1 MALFN
6 ALDFPLAVSCK
17 NTKSNGCCLLP
28 FSNRT
33 PSVPSVDPLSTIITS
48 VGSESENSNP
58 SRLAS
63 NLCTLA
69 ARLNVVTMTVI
80 RGRSFVFVLKTLLPS
95 KYQ

>member
-17 NTKSNGCCLLP
+17 NTKSNGCRLLP
-28 FSNRT
+28 FSNRIS
-33 PSVPSVDPLSTIITS
+33 SVPSVDPLSTKITS

-69 ARLNVVTMTVI
+69 ARLNVGTMTVI
-80 RGRSFVFVLKTLLPS
+80 QGRSFVLKASCLP

>member
-1 MALFN
+1 MPLFN
-6 ALDFPLAVSCK
+6 ALDFPLAVSRK
-17 NTKSNGCCLLP
+17 NTKSNGCCLVP
-28 FSNRT
+28 FSDRI

-48 VGSESENSNP
+48 VVGSESENSNA

-69 ARLNVVTMTVI
+69 ARLNVGTMTLI
-80 RGRSFVFVLKTLLPS
+80 QGRSFVLKTLLPS